1 MAPYALAADESCR
14 KVKIGSMDIT
24 AHESLT
30 WKYILNQLISGQDL
44 GSRHVDWAMDEIM
57 TGSTP
62 EPILASFLT
71 SLHMK
76 GETSEEL
83 GALARPLNQGRQM
96 SWRR

>member
-1 MAPYALAADESCR
+1 MAPYALAADESCG

-57 TGSTP
+57 TG
-62 EPILASFLT
+62 F
-71 SLHMK
+71 
-76 GETSEEL
+76 
-83 GALARPLNQGRQM
+83 ALQ
-96 SWRR
+96 